1 MASNIQSPIGAKLDR
16 SDSTPTFA
24 VGTKGVLPDGG
35 EAVYISASSAIAVND
50 AVGIDENFAAA
61 PLTKA
66 MADDGFNFGVCA
78 DVGIGSGEYGWARTR
93 GSNFSVK
100 VLASCAADVPLY
112 TSATAGSL
120 DDASSSQTKID
131 GIVIVTA
138 DGGSGSAIEC
148 IATYPKSTTF

>member
-1 MASNIQSPIGAKLDR
+1 MAIIMEPFGAKLDR
-16 SDSTPTFA
+16 ADSSPEFK
-24 VGTKGVLPDGG
+24 VGTVARLDDGG
-35 EAVYISASSAIAVND
+35 TAVYISASSAIAVND
-50 AVGIDENFAAA
+50 AVGIDENFAGA

-66 MADDGFNFGVCA
+66 MADDGWNFGVAA
-78 DVGIGSGEYGWARTR
+78 DVAIGSGSYGWARKQ
-93 GSNFSVK
+93 GSNFSVN
-100 VLASCAADVPLY
+100 VLASCGADVPLY

-120 DDASSSQTKID
+120 DDSSSSQTKID

>member
-16 SDSTPTFA
+16 SDSAATFA

-50 AVGIDENFAAA
+50 AVGIDENFAGA
-61 PLTKA
+61 PITKA
-66 MADDGFNFGVCA
+66 MADDGWNVGVAA
-78 DVGIGSGEYGWARTR
+78 DVAIGSGEYGWARTR
-93 GSNFSVK
+93 GSNFSVN
-100 VLASCAADVPLY
+100 VLASCAADAVLY
-112 TSATAGSL
+112 TSATAGKL

-148 IATYPKSTTF
+148 IATYPKATTF

>member
-16 SDSTPTFA
+16 SDSAATFA

-35 EAVYISASSAIAVND
+35 EAGYISASSAIAVND
-50 AVGIDENFAAA
+50 AVGIDENFAGA
-61 PLTKA
+61 PITKA
-66 MADDGFNFGVCA
+66 MADDGWNVGVAA
-78 DVGIGSGEYGWARTR
+78 DVAIGSGEYGWARTR
-93 GSNFSVK
+93 GSNFSVN
-100 VLASCAADVPLY
+100 VLASCAADAVLY
-112 TSATAGSL
+112 TSATAGKL